1 MVSRKRW
8 IYGALAV
15 VSPIAIVG
23 GVLVFQALGYQSVA
37 SSTDPLDDADV
48 HAAVFM
54 ALAEFDQLFVA
65 TAVGC
70 LLGLILAIRTL
81 KLQTRWIGIG
91 LVGLIFNG
99 IPLLI
104 LAAAWIKGMI
114 RSW

>member
-1 MVSRKRW
+1 VAYPS
-8 IYGALAV
+8 I
-15 VSPIAIVG
+15 
-23 GVLVFQALGYQSVA
+23 A
-37 SSTDPLDDADV
+37 SSSDPPDDAGV
-48 HAAVFM
+48 HAAVFLV
-54 ALAEFDQLFVA
+54 LAEMGQLFVA

-104 LAAAWIKGMI
+104 LAAVWIKDMI
-114 RSW
+114 RSWYLSMGFHIAGTLAGGTAIVT